1 MAMKS
6 TDQALSI
13 TDDSGLLAIVDVA
26 KYAPFV
32 GEDWT
37 YEQMLDHFAESTA
50 AKTILLWECGD
61 GCDEYCVA
69 IRSGFTT
76 ETCFREMS
84 GAIEASA
91 SQKHSRS
98 RRTSSSPG
106 KIQSESRSRRMDSAG
121 SLCSAIVGG
130 MPSALPAPGLGELSH
145 APQRR
150 SELRRGSF
158 RFAQCQQIGRQLFGL
173 VGLQIEI
180 HLVREV
186 VGLTQ
191 PAAGRRVGT
200 SKGVS

>member
-13 TDDSGLLAIVDVA
+13 TDDSRLLAIVDVA

-37 YEQMLDHFAESTA
+37 YEQILDHFAESTA

-61 GCDEYCVA
+61 GGDEYCVA

-121 SLCSAIVGG
+121 FLCSAIVGG
-130 MPSALPAPGLGELSH
+130 SALSSRDQRVRVPAGSQFGS
-145 APQRR
+145 ATR
-150 SELRRGSF
+150 SQPRG
-158 RFAQCQQIGRQLFGL
+158 
-173 VGLQIEI
+173 
-180 HLVREV
+180 
-186 VGLTQ
+186 Q
-191 PAAGRRVGT
+191 PVQA
-200 SKGVS
+200 